1 MHLIYLDESGNSG
14 KNLTDI
20 QQPVFVLGAL
30 IVPEQSWLA
39 VERDLEALVAP
50 HRQAHGDKFEIHAH
64 ELARGA
70 GCFKGVDLGSRLAL
84 RDALMETAQKHGL
97 RFVYRSIVKKRY
109 LRWIDRAFGGGVS
122 INPHLAAFPLVT
134 QILNR
139 LLQAEGPDALGILI
153 IDDNREVYL
162 DVERAVRLLRADSSA
177 LRLNRIIEKG
187 FFIDSRKSLLLQL
200 SDLCTYHA
208 RKAEERKLGLRE
220 RPIDQGGIDRLQ
232 PLIVRGQEAMPDVL
246 RWLSEQNEKKAS
258 GEESRR
264 DSGR

>member
-14 KNLTDI
+14 KNL
-20 QQPVFVLGAL
+20 
-30 IVPEQSWLA
+30 
-39 VERDLEALVAP
+39 
-50 HRQAHGDKFEIHAH
+50 GDCQKFEIHAH
-64 ELARGA
+64 ELARGD
-70 GCFKGVDLGSRLAL
+70 GCFKGVDIPKRLAL
-84 RDALMETAQKHGL
+84 RDALMEAAQRHEL

-109 LRWIDRAFGGGVS
+109 LRWMDRAFGGGVF

-134 QILNR
+134 QILNGILR
-139 LLQAEGPDALGILI
+139 EGPDALGILI

-162 DVERAVRLLRADSSA
+162 DVERLVRLLRADPSA
-177 LRLNRIIEKG
+177 LRLDRIIEKG

-220 RPIDQGGIDRLQ
+220 RSIDQGGIERLQ

-246 RWLSEQNEKKAS
+246 RWLSEQNAS
-258 GEESRR
+258 GEESQR